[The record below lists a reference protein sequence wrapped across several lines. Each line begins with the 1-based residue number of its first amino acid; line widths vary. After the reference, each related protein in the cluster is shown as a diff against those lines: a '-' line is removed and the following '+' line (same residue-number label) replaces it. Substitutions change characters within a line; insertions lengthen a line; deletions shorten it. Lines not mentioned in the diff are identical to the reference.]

1 MADTY
6 YIGRLADPATIDD
19 AARVKMLGACKIVA
33 QSSVRIVAEID
44 EHQGLVLVQN
54 RGAIERLVGP
64 GWAVWHIDRRTA
76 FRTFDDAT
84 QAARIKMRTLPGM
97 DADGDQ
103 VYETWSAFTW
113 NSEPT
118 ALEIATA
125 RGIVIDLCARLA
137 ERPRKPK

>member
-19 AARVKMLGACKIVA
+19 AARARMLGACKIVA
-33 QSSVRIVAEID
+33 ESSVRIVAEID
-44 EHQGLVLVQN
+44 DHKGLVLVQN

-76 FRTFDDAT
+76 FGTFDEAT
-84 QAARIKMRTLPGM
+84 EAARIKMNTLLGT
-97 DADGDQ
+97 DAGGDQ

-118 ALEIATA
+118 ALEIAIA

-137 ERPRKPK
+137 ERTRKPR